1 MSNIQCAL
9 GEGHMT
15 RHDELLRMEY
25 CNAACMMDC
34 VKPNSFKVPSIECV
48 ILLSRSS

>member
-34 VKPNSFKVPSIECV
+34 VKPNSFKVPYNGFHRMCI
-48 ILLSRSS
+48 IA